1 MSILILSNLL
11 QPINKNCLGK
21 EIEDCYTNI
30 YTFPEEEFDSN
41 EDFLRI
47 NAQIKYYYEQGKSYI
62 ESMINNSLS
71 DDMKNTLVNLGINDP
86 NKSYLYSKKFFI
98 LFDIIKLLNLIQ

>member
-1 MSILILSNLL
+1 M
-11 QPINKNCLGK
+11 
-21 EIEDCYTNI
+21 
-30 YTFPEEEFDSN
+30 
-41 EDFLRI
+41 
-47 NAQIKYYYEQGKSYI
+47 IK
-62 ESMINNSLS
+62 NSLS

>member
-1 MSILILSNLL
+1 LFR
-11 QPINKNCLGK
+11 KR
-21 EIEDCYTNI
+21 IEDCYTNI

-62 ESMINNSLS
+62 EA
-71 DDMKNTLVNLGINDP
+71 
-86 NKSYLYSKKFFI
+86 
-98 LFDIIKLLNLIQ
+98 